1 MADRPAGG
9 CRGAASADR
18 GVWPATQRWMGRLR
32 NGQRVQAPGIPA
44 EETVRGNADR
54 TLRDLDACEITTYM
68 LIDAWL
74 AGVMAARSSG
84 IFCLGGRRIWVQHS
98 NYVYVLH
105 SPVASNTGIMVE
117 HGIFADASCRER
129 LGQDIQRLTETV
141 YQSLLRSVR
150 AIGNTSTS

>member
-1 MADRPAGG
+1 
-9 CRGAASADR
+9 
-18 GVWPATQRWMGRLR
+18 MGRLR

-68 LIDAWL
+68 LTDAWL